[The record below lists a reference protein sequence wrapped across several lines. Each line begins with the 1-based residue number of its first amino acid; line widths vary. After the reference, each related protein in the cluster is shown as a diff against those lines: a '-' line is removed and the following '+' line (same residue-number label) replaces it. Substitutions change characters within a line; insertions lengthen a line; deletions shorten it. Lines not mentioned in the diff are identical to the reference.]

1 MRLFPGGRLFRVRL
15 YSLERMCG
23 FLARYIARRLG
34 LMVLLLFGVSL
45 MVFLISHLVPSDPV
59 GANLS
64 ATAQNNPEVVAA
76 FKAKWGLDKPLYQ
89 QYFIYVGNLL
99 KGDMGN
105 SIRTGRPVLEDLLQ
119 YFPATVELSVF
130 AMLIAIVLGILFGVI
145 SAVFRNK
152 PADQILRGVSV
163 SGVSIPSFWFAL
175 LVLYFFYYKLHIFP
189 GPGRLSNSF
198 SAPATVTG
206 MYVIDSLIEGNPAKA
221 LDALQHLIL
230 PGLVLAA
237 FTMGLITRTTRSN
250 LLDVM
255 STDYIRTARA
265 KGLSRV
271 GLIVRHAL
279 GNALIPVL
287 TVIGLGLG
295 NLLGGMVLVE
305 TIFNWP
311 GVGQFAYESVLSV
324 DYPSI
329 IGVALLIALNYM
341 VINTVVDILYG
352 VIDPRVR
359 CNG

>member
-1 MRLFPGGRLFRVRL
+1 MERLKFIGKRLIYLVV
-15 YSLERMCG
+15 M
-23 FLARYIARRLG
+23 
-34 LMVLLLFGVSL
+34 LFGVATL
-45 MVFLISHLVPSDPV
+45 VFILTKMIPGDPTV
-59 GANLS
+59 ANLS
-64 ATAQNNPEVVAA
+64 QRALNDPEVVAA
-76 FKAKWGLDKPLYQ
+76 YRAKYGLDQPVFVQYILY
-89 QYFIYVGNLL
+89 IKNLL
-99 KGDMGN
+99 HLDLGT
-105 SIRTGRPVLEDLLQ
+105 SIRTNKPVLDELARC
-119 YFPATVELSVF
+119 YPATIELALF
-130 AMLIAIVLGILFGVI
+130 AIILAALLGILFGVI
-145 SAVFRNK
+145 SAIKRNSIL
-152 PADQILRGVSV
+152 DQMVRALSV
-163 SGVSIPSFWFAL
+163 TGVSIPSFWFAL

-341 VINTVVDILYG
+341 VINTVVAILYG